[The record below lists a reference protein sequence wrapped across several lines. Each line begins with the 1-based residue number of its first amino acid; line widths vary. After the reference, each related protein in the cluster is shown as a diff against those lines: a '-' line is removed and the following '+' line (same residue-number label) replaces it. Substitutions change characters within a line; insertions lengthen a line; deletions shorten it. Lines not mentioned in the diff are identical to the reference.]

1 MNNKKLG
8 HKTERAQSL
17 VEFSLGMMFLLVLV
31 VGITDVARAMFTYL
45 SMRDA
50 AQEGALFGSVNPQDS
65 AAIEARVRN
74 SSNTMSALGAS
85 VTVAI
90 EPTVTGKLCLGATAG
105 EAHGIEVTINYPNFP
120 LTMPLIGAV
129 IGEQTIPI
137 SASAINMI
145 ISPMCH

>member
-50 AQEGALFGSVNPQDS
+50 AQEGALYGSVNPQDM

-85 VTVAI
+85 VTVTI